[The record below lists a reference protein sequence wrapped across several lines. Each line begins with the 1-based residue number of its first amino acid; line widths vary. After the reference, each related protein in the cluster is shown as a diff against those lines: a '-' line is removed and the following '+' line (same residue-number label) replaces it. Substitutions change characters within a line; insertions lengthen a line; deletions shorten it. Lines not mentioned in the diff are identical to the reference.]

1 MLKDRHVTNNGSIHK
16 VCANAVNRPVT
27 IEFLHGG
34 IAHGRD
40 LVLAAQQREIR
51 AEVPVA
57 VADRF
62 AERSERVRARLNER
76 MLLFDAPALLDVRDR
91 HGLTGIGLAGH
102 GGYLDAGMEIR
113 ILGF

>member
-1 MLKDRHVTNNGSIHK
+1 M
-16 VCANAVNRPVT
+16 
-27 IEFLHGG
+27 
-34 IAHGRD
+34 
-40 LVLAAQQREIR
+40 LAAQQREIR

-62 AERSERVRARLNER
+62 AERSERVRAGLNER

-102 GGYLDAGMEIR
+102 GGYLDTGMEIR